1 MYFEGLYSL
10 LSPLFFEGIYFW
22 RHIHFWMSS
31 ISNIYN
37 KYDLYVWITWMSK
50 LPRNAVNVKQPA
62 LKKKSNYL
70 LLQIVEKCFQY
81 ITCFAWI
88 KVISVLLYLKYWYYN
103 TPYLNSRFSILDSS
117 FPVILALSV
126 KFHPGRLKSLFN
138 TIFFM
143 IFIGFPTLSYLYD
156 HAQH

>member
-1 MYFEGLYSL
+1 M
-10 LSPLFFEGIYFW
+10 
-22 RHIHFWMSS
+22 
-31 ISNIYN
+31 
-37 KYDLYVWITWMSK
+37 
-50 LPRNAVNVKQPA
+50 
-62 LKKKSNYL
+62 
-70 LLQIVEKCFQY
+70 EKCFQN

-143 IFIGFPTLSYLYD
+143 IFIGFPTLSYLYVPLLQIIFTSLFCQYLSIKTSLQSPLTLPSSIPQQFFTSLFLR
-156 HAQH
+156 AAIPKIFLYLSNLANSGCVKRLMRKGVVWGLTLF